1 MTLFERTLANI
12 QQKADVKKSGKFNG
26 IPYPY
31 HRLGQFVPSIDREQ
45 VIGVTSFSGAAKSKF
60 SRYTF
65 VLHPYEFALHNDY
78 KFEMDYYAL
87 EDSAEKVFKNIL
99 CHYLNTKH
107 KIKVNLFDLD
117 SKFKELP
124 SNILKKIHEGELYL
138 QDFNNKVRI
147 KDSITNPYGIYKDVV
162 ARAEQLGEVIREEKD
177 YGGGVVRNQIV
188 GFKPKDDTHWLML
201 FDNLNNIDKEKHHL
215 NTKEAMDNF
224 VSKDCRLLYS
234 KIFKMTCVIIHQQ
247 ALEAEKQQ
255 FTNQGGSIIDKIKPS
270 VATLGGTKEVIRS
283 YHLLFSIFNP
293 HKFKIPDY
301 KGYDIK
307 RIGNNFRE
315 LEVLKNNDGIGDN
328 VSVPLFFDGAAEY
341 FRELPNSEKQKEEL
355 LRFYQWLDEE
365 RLKQKNKFLLF

>member
-1 MTLFERTLANI
+1 MTLFERTLSKI
-12 QQKADVKKSGKFNG
+12 QNNAEIKKSGKYIG

-31 HRLGQFVPSIDREQ
+31 PRLAQYVPSIDREQ

-65 VLHPYEFALHNDY
+65 VLHPYEFSLHNDY
-78 KFEMDYYAL
+78 NFEMDYYAL
-87 EDSAEKVFKNIL
+87 EDSAEKIFKNIL
-99 CHYLNTKH
+99 CNYLFMKH
-107 KIKVNLFDLD
+107 KIKMSLFDLD

-124 SNILKKIHEGELYL
+124 SDVIKKIKEGESYL

-162 ARAEQLGEVIREEKD
+162 ARAEQLGEVVREEKD
-177 YGGGVVRNQIV
+177 YGNGQKVNQIV
-188 GFKPKDDTHWLML
+188 GFKPKDDTHWMML
-201 FDNLNNIDKEKHHL
+201 FDNLNNLDKEKHH
-215 NTKEAMDNF
+215 TSQKEAMDNF

-234 KIFKMTCVIIHQQ
+234 KIFKMTCIIIHQQ
-247 ALEAEKQQ
+247 ALEAERQQ
-255 FTNQGGSIIDKIKPS
+255 FTGSGGTIIDKIKPS
-270 VATLGGTKEVIRS
+270 LANLGGTKEVVRS
-283 YHLLFSIFNP
+283 YHLVLSLFNP

-315 LEVLKNNDGIGDN
+315 IEVLKNNDGFDN
-328 VSVPLFFDGAAEY
+328 VSTPLYFDGAAEY
-341 FRELPNSEKQKEEL
+341 FRELPNSDKQKEEL
-355 LRFYQWLDEE
+355 VRFYEWLEGE